1 MNASLSVD
9 DRKVLLRS
17 TEAKSHA
24 ANGVNQRIGL
34 AAVDFAAHPP
44 DIDVDDIGRW
54 VEVEIPDMLQQHRAG
69 NHFADIANQVLE
81 KLKFPRQQLD
91 LAAAPADDP
100 HQQVDLQVADAQDG
114 FLYHRSAAAGER
126 IDPRQHLPRRKWLD
140 QVVVATGAQPADAVI
155 DFAERAQDQRR
166 GHYPFVPQATYD
178 LDPIDP
184 RQHAVN
190 GHHNIIGR
198 AGAFQSIFA
207 IRCEIDA
214 VATCLQTID
223 QLLSG
228 LRVVF
233 DHENVSR
240 TDHRSRPSRS
250 PLRASIRFVSLGK
263 VTFKSEINL

>member
-24 ANGVNQRIGL
+24 ANGMNQWVGL
-34 AAVDFAAHPP
+34 AAVDLTAHPP
-44 DIDVDDIGRW
+44 DINVDDVGRR
-54 VEVEIPDMLQQHRAG
+54 VEVEIPDMLQQHRSG
-69 NHFADIANQVLE
+69 NRLSDITNQILE
-81 KLKFPRQQLD
+81 KLKFPWQQLD
-91 LAAAPADDP
+91 LAAAPTNDP
-100 HQQVDLQVADAQDG
+100 RQQVDLQIANTEDG
-114 FLYHRSAAAGER
+114 FLYHCSAATGER

-140 QVVVATGAQPADAVI
+140 QVIVAAGTQPADAVI
-155 DFAERAQDQRR
+155 DFAESAQDQRW
-166 GHYPFVPQATYD
+166 GHYPFVPQAAYD

-184 RQHAVN
+184 RQHAIN
-190 GHHNIIGR
+190 GHHDIIGR
-198 AGAFQSIFA
+198 AGAPQSNFS
-207 IRCEIDA
+207 IRREIDA

-250 PLRASIRFVSLGK
+250 PPR
-263 VTFKSEINL
+263 T

>member
-17 TEAKSHA
+17 TEAKPHA
-24 ANGVNQRIGL
+24 ANGVNQRVGL

-69 NHFADIANQVLE
+69 NHLADIANQILE

-91 LAAAPADDP
+91 LAAAPADNP
-100 HQQVDLQVADAQDG
+100 RQQVDLQVANAEDG
-114 FLYHRSAAAGER
+114 FLYHCSAATGER

-140 QVVVATGAQPADAVI
+140 QVIVAAGAQPADAVI
-155 DFAERAQDQRR
+155 DFAESAQDQRR
-166 GHYPFVPQATYD
+166 GHDPFVPQAAYD

-190 GHHNIIGR
+190 GHHNIIAR
-198 AGAFQSIFA
+198 AGALQSIFSV
-207 IRCEIDA
+207 RREIDA
-214 VATCLQTID
+214 VATRLQTID

-240 TDHRSRPSRS
+240 TDHLIRPSRS
-250 PLRASIRFVSLGK
+250 APSVAIRFVSLGK
-263 VTFKSEINL
+263 VTFK